1 MNASEHYRT
10 LKKNLENSNCFEKRS
25 SYIFKFLLVTSV
37 YLISYILLLSESVI
51 WIHFVA
57 VFTLGFVTVQAG
69 FLAHDAGDGA
79 VTRNRIMTFLLP
91 HLYMTFLSGL
101 SFNYFIELHK
111 LHHRTMTKGSVIN
124 AKPVN
129 VYEFKAV
136 KKLVA
141 FNPTLFM
148 IATIF
153 LRGFTLKIEGIKY
166 LQKNGIKHI
175 DIIFLLGH
183 LIFWIVIPSFIVS
196 FSSALINYL
205 LVTLLSGI
213 YTGIVLIVNHAGMAS
228 SIDSKSLPFIER
240 VGSKTRNL
248 SSNWISDIIWG
259 GINNHIEHHLYPTI
273 PSSNLAKARVI
284 VKNYFLRNNLP
295 YNESTFFA
303 AIKDA
308 RNYFISISVEDRISE
323 PLN

>member
-10 LKKNLENSNCFEKRS
+10 LKKELEYSNCFEERS
-25 SYIFKFLLVTSV
+25 SYILKFLLVTSA
-37 YLISYILLLSESVI
+37 YFISYILLLSVSAL

-57 VFTLGFVTVQAG
+57 IFTLGFVTVQAG

-79 VTRNRIMTFLLP
+79 VTRNRIMSFLLP
-91 HLYMTFLSGL
+91 YLYMTFLSGL

-124 AKPVN
+124 ARPVN
-129 VYEFKAV
+129 EYEFKTI

-166 LQKNGIKHI
+166 LQKNIIKQV

-183 LIFWIVIPSFIVS
+183 LFFWIVIPSFFIS
-196 FSSALINYL
+196 FSFVFVNYF

-228 SIDSKSLPFIER
+228 TIDSKSLPFIQ
-240 VGSKTRNL
+240 T
-248 SSNWISDIIWG
+248 NW
-259 GINNHIEHHLYPTI
+259 
-273 PSSNLAKARVI
+273 
-284 VKNYFLRNNLP
+284 
-295 YNESTFFA
+295 
-303 AIKDA
+303 
-308 RNYFISISVEDRISE
+308 
-323 PLN
+323 